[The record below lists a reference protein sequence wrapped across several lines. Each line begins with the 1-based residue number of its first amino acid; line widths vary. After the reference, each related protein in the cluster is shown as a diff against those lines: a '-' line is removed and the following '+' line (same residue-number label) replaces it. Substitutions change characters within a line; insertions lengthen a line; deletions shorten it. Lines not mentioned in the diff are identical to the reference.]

1 MAEQDSDDADAV
13 ERLER
18 ALARIEARVEQPDPV
33 QAEIAARLD
42 AVIARLRAE
51 LEG

>member
-1 MAEQDSDDADAV
+1 MAEDDADGAESI

-33 QAEIAARLD
+33 QADIAARLD
-42 AVIARLRAE
+42 AIIARLRAE